1 MDEWTLSEVC
11 YENGF
16 HDGRLSPIYIAI
28 GPLGVI
34 KTMSHDLGALQGEI
48 EISKSNGSILD
59 VYEYLSDT
67 WEKPNLVSHYVWSLE
82 EHRYIKEEILKN

>member
-34 KTMSHDLGALQGEI
+34 KTMTLGHFKEKLRFLSLMVLFLTYMNI
-48 EISKSNGSILD
+48 YPILG
-59 VYEYLSDT
+59 
-67 WEKPNLVSHYVWSLE
+67 KNLIWLA
-82 EHRYIKEEILKN
+82 IMFGL